1 MEQMNPSRLTAG
13 KFSNNAAPPLL
24 RNVVGS
30 YFRSTCLLL
39 VFWLFAHAELAF
51 GQNTQTQSGAV
62 AVASAASEA
71 ITLYRNLRTVGLDSS
86 KIYKIRDAEFDLEDM
101 HFSLKEGTIAFLQP
115 IAGHV
120 TGAMFAGEGE
130 VLLVPPDQGERA
142 SLALFTKSAV
152 LEENFQSAYIR
163 FFDDQLV
170 KDLEAYLRPPDD
182 ANAFATQWGPIVK
195 NLAESDALRL
205 LTLFTNQAQDG
216 RGPEFLHARVSGRQ
230 RGTFDL
236 IFDSEAPEQI
246 NAGQVSYTASGAFYD
261 SWLSFVMRS
270 KRQREKAERQSKED
284 PVVIPN
290 LSIKVGVHPPD
301 SLDAVAEVTLLPKQP
316 GLRTLVLELSRY
328 LKVSSITVAG
338 KPLDFIQNEALAG
351 TELARRGN
359 DVVAVIFPEALPHGK
374 NVQLT
379 FTYAGSVL
387 SDAGGGLLRVGARG
401 TWYPSFGLQMS
412 DFELEFRCPQEW
424 TLLATGKQQSVRNG
438 NGEQVSRWKTERPIP
453 VAGFNLGHYV
463 QERAQSGAS
472 VVESYASRSVE
483 NSFPVRSEIIPQP
496 NLPIWNGRQPQHRMN
511 VAPPVPSTPTPS
523 NLALKV
529 ARNSAKTID
538 YLSSKIGPFPY
549 SSLALTQMPG
559 NYSQGWPGL
568 VFLSSYVF
576 VPEQQRPK
584 LPDEEF
590 GRILF
595 NDLMLAHETAHQWW
609 GDAVLWAGY
618 RDQWI
623 SEALANYCAMMSLEA
638 EHPAEFRAILTFY
651 RKQLTAKNMHGEER
665 GQAGPVTLGQRLVSS
680 HFPQGYEDIAYGRG
694 TWLIHMMREMLRDSA
709 RKETSVVRASR
720 QRVRPGEASDDLFF
734 SVLRNIQT
742 RFAGKQL
749 STDALKQAFEEV
761 LPKDFQFEG
770 HKSLDWFFEGWVKGT
785 AMPTYAL
792 EDVKISLRTGKP
804 VAAGTLLQKNAP
816 NSLITAVP
824 IYASLPDG
832 TLRFLA
838 RVFADGD
845 ETTFKLPVPAGT
857 KKLVIDPE
865 QTLLTHP

>member
-1 MEQMNPSRLTAG
+1 M
-13 KFSNNAAPPLL
+13 
-24 RNVVGS
+24 RNRVAS
-30 YFRSTCLLL
+30 YFRSTCVVL
-39 VFWLFAHAELAF
+39 VFCLFAFAKFALGE
-51 GQNTQTQSGAV
+51 NTQTQSGTI
-62 AVASAASEA
+62 AAGPVVSEA
-71 ITLYRNLRTVGLDSS
+71 ISLYRNLRTAGLDTS

-115 IAGHV
+115 VAGHV

-142 SLALFTKSAV
+142 SLALFIKSAV

-182 ANAFATQWGPIVK
+182 ANAFANQWGPIVK

-205 LTLFTNQAQDG
+205 LTLFTNEVPGTRRPQ
-216 RGPEFLHARVSGRQ
+216 FLHARVSGRQ

-236 IFDSEAPEQI
+236 IFDSEIPEQI

-270 KRQREKAERQSKED
+270 KRQREQPEKESKEE
-284 PVVIPN
+284 PAVIPN

-316 GLRTLVLELSRY
+316 GLRTLIFELSRY
-328 LKVSSITVAG
+328 LKVSSITLGG
-338 KPLDFIQNEALAG
+338 KPLEFIQNEALAG

-359 DVVAVIFPEALPHGK
+359 DVVAVIFPEALPQGK
-374 NVQLT
+374 DVQIT

-401 TWYPSFGLQMS
+401 TWYPSFGLQMT

-424 TLLATGKQQSVRNG
+424 TLLATGKQQSVRSD
-438 NGEQVSRWKTERPIP
+438 NGEQISHWKSERPIP

-463 QERAQSGAS
+463 QERAQAGTS
-472 VVESYASRSVE
+472 VVESYASHSVE
-483 NSFPVRSEIIPQP
+483 SSFPVRSEIIPGP
-496 NLPIWNGRQPQHRMN
+496 NLPVWNGRQAQHRLS

-529 ARNSAKTID
+529 ARSSAKTID
-538 YLSSKIGPFPY
+538 YLSSKIGSFPY

-584 LPDEEF
+584 IPDEEF
-590 GRILF
+590 DRILF

-623 SEALANYCAMMSLEA
+623 AEGMANYCAMMSLET

-651 RKQLTAKNMHGEER
+651 RKQLTAKNLNGEAR

-694 TWLIHMMREMLRDSA
+694 TWLIHMLRELLRDSA
-709 RKETSVVRASR
+709 RKETTVVSRASR
-720 QRVRPGEASDDLFF
+720 QRGRPAEAPDDLFF

-749 STDALKQAFEEV
+749 SNEALQHAFEEV
-761 LPKDFQFEG
+761 LPKDLQFEG
-770 HKSLDWFFEGWVKGT
+770 RKSMEWFFEGWVRGT
-785 AMPTYAL
+785 AMPTYSL
-792 EDVKISLRTGKP
+792 DDVKISLRSGKP
-804 VAAGTLLQKNAP
+804 VASGTLLQKNAP
-816 NSLITAVP
+816 NSLVTAVP

-845 ETTFKLPVPAGT
+845 ETTFKLPVPMGT

>member
-1 MEQMNPSRLTAG
+1 
-13 KFSNNAAPPLL
+13 
-24 RNVVGS
+24 
-30 YFRSTCLLL
+30 
-39 VFWLFAHAELAF
+39 
-51 GQNTQTQSGAV
+51 
-62 AVASAASEA
+62 
-71 ITLYRNLRTVGLDSS
+71 
-86 KIYKIRDAEFDLEDM
+86 
-101 HFSLKEGTIAFLQP
+101 
-115 IAGHV
+115 
-120 TGAMFAGEGE
+120 
-130 VLLVPPDQGERA
+130 
-142 SLALFTKSAV
+142 
-152 LEENFQSAYIR
+152 
-163 FFDDQLV
+163 
-170 KDLEAYLRPPDD
+170 
-182 ANAFATQWGPIVK
+182 
-195 NLAESDALRL
+195 
-205 LTLFTNQAQDG
+205 
-216 RGPEFLHARVSGRQ
+216 
-230 RGTFDL
+230 
-236 IFDSEAPEQI
+236 
-246 NAGQVSYTASGAFYD
+246 
-261 SWLSFVMRS
+261 
-270 KRQREKAERQSKED
+270 
-284 PVVIPN
+284 
-290 LSIKVGVHPPD
+290 
-301 SLDAVAEVTLLPKQP
+301 
-316 GLRTLVLELSRY
+316 
-328 LKVSSITVAG
+328 
-338 KPLDFIQNEALAG
+338 
-351 TELARRGN
+351 
-359 DVVAVIFPEALPHGK
+359 VIFPEPLPEGK
-374 NVQLT
+374 TIQLN
-379 FTYAGSVL
+379 FACAGSVL

-424 TLLATGKQQSVRNG
+424 TLLATGKQQSVRTE
-438 NGEQVSRWKTERPIP
+438 NGEQISHWKTERPIP

-463 QERAQSGAS
+463 QERAQAGAS

-483 NSFPVRSEIIPQP
+483 NSFPVRSEVIPAP
-496 NLPIWNGRQPQHRMN
+496 NLPIWNGRQAQHRLN
-511 VAPPVPSTPTPS
+511 VAPVPSTPTPS

-538 YLSSKIGPFPY
+538 YLSSKLGPFPY

-584 LPDEEF
+584 PPDEEF

-623 SEALANYCAMMSLEA
+623 AEGMANYCAMMTLEA

-651 RKQLTAKNMHGEER
+651 RKQLATKNLNGEER

-694 TWLIHMMREMLRDSA
+694 TWLIHMLREMLRDSA
-709 RKETSVVRASR
+709 RKETTVIARASR
-720 QRVRPGEASDDLFF
+720 QRGRPAEASDDLFF
-734 SVLRNIQT
+734 SALRNIQT

-749 STDALKQAFEEV
+749 STRALQQAFEEV
-761 LPKDFQFEG
+761 IPKDMQFEG

-792 EDVKISLRTGKP
+792 DDVKISLRTGKP
-804 VAAGTLLQKNAP
+804 VASGTLLQKNAP

-845 ETTFKLPVPAGT
+845 ETTFKLSVPVGT